1 MEKCKE
7 IDDLITGPI
16 LDNLLRTSVDNTMQQ
31 VSNLKVK
38 NGGLGLPHLRTAAE
52 VQLETSKLATEH
64 LTKAL
69 MGSEDF
75 CSITHYK
82 NGTDVRKSNKVR
94 TKETKKLRYQE
105 AVKDLS
111 ST

>member
-7 IDDLITGPI
+7 IDELITGPL
-16 LDNLLRTSVDNTMQQ
+16 LDNILRTSVDDTTRQL
-31 VSNLKVK
+31 SNLKVK
-38 NGGLGLPHLRTAAE
+38 NGRLGLPYLRTAAE

-82 NGTDVRKSNKVR
+82 KGTDARNSN
-94 TKETKKLRYQE
+94 
-105 AVKDLS
+105 
-111 ST
+111 